1 MYLDEVSDEPFMN
14 LFELTRALID
24 IDSVTPHELEI
35 GNFFFEYL
43 RPLAEKH
50 GGRIERNEVAPGRNN
65 VFVAWGKPEVVFST
79 HMDTVPPFIRSRED
93 EEYIWG
99 RGSCDTHGIAAS
111 MIKAIEAL
119 LEQGIGDLG
128 LLLVIGEEIDGLG
141 AMHANQNPPGAK
153 YLINGEP
160 TENKL
165 GTASKGSLRLELEAR
180 GKAAH
185 SAYVELGDSA
195 IDKLLDNLQ
204 ALRALELP
212 VDPVLGPSTLNIGT
226 ISGGEAGN
234 IIASHA
240 AASVVIRV
248 VSDLEKLQ
256 RLALGALDDR
266 VEVRIA
272 TATPA
277 IHLKSLPGFS
287 TEVVKYTTDIPKL
300 TQWGEPLLLGPGS
313 IHVAHTPEERISKKQ
328 MLEAVE
334 LYQKLVKQLKNSAAA
349 A

>member
-1 MYLDEVSDEPFMN
+1 MFMN
-14 LFELTRALID
+14 LFELTRALVD
-24 IDSVTPHELEI
+24 IDSITPNELAI
-35 GNFFFEYL
+35 GDFFYDYL

-50 GGRIERNEVAPGRNN
+50 GGRIERSEVTPGRNN

-79 HMDTVPPFIRSRED
+79 HMDTVPPFIPSRED
-93 EEYIWG
+93 EDYIWG

-119 LEQGIGDLG
+119 LEAGVRDLG
-128 LLLVIGEEIDGLG
+128 LLLVVGEEIDGIG
-141 AMHANQNPPGAK
+141 AMHANQSPPGAK

-165 GTASKGSLRLELEAR
+165 GIGSKGSLRVDLEAKGR
-180 GKAAH
+180 AAH

-204 ALRALELP
+204 ALRALQLP

-226 ISGGEAGN
+226 ISGGDAGN
-234 IIASHA
+234 IIADHA
-240 AASVVIRV
+240 AAAVVVRV
-248 VSDLEKLQ
+248 VADLDELQ
-256 RLALGALDDR
+256 QLVLGALDDR
-266 VEVRIA
+266 VEARVA

-277 IHLKSLPGFS
+277 IHLKSLPGFA
-287 TEVVKYTTDIPKL
+287 TGVVKYTTDIPKL

-313 IHVAHTPEERISKKQ
+313 IHVAHTSEERISKKQ

-334 LYQKLVKQLKNSAAA
+334 LYQKLVKQLKDSAVTA
-349 A
+349 

>member
-1 MYLDEVSDEPFMN
+1 MN
-14 LFELTRALID
+14 LFELTRAMID
-24 IDSVTPHELEI
+24 IDSVTPNELAI
-35 GNFFFEYL
+35 GTFLYDYL

-50 GGRIERNEVAPGRNN
+50 GGRIERSEVAPGRNN

-93 EEYIWG
+93 EEHIWG
-99 RGSCDTHGIAAS
+99 RGACDTHGIAAS

-119 LEQGIGDLG
+119 LEQGVSDLG

-141 AMHANQNPPGAK
+141 AMHANQSPPGSK

-165 GTASKGSLRLELEAR
+165 ATGSKGSLRLDIEATGR
-180 GKAAH
+180 SAH

-204 ALRALELP
+204 ALRTLELP
-212 VDPVLGPSTLNIGT
+212 VDEVLGPSTLNIGT
-226 ISGGEAGN
+226 ISGGTAGN
-234 IIASHA
+234 IIADRAS
-240 AASVVIRV
+240 ASVVIRV
-248 VSDLEKLQ
+248 VSDLDKLQ
-256 RLALGALDDR
+256 RLVLGALDGR
-266 VEVRIA
+266 VQAHVA

-277 IHLKSLPGFS
+277 IHLKSLPGFA

-300 TQWGEPLLLGPGS
+300 TRWGVPLMLGPGS
-313 IHVAHTPEERISKKQ
+313 IHVAHTPEERIPKKQ

-334 LYQKLVKQLKNSAAA
+334 LYQKLVKQLKNSAVAA
-349 A
+349 

>member
-1 MYLDEVSDEPFMN
+1 
-14 LFELTRALID
+14 
-24 IDSVTPHELEI
+24 
-35 GNFFFEYL
+35 
-43 RPLAEKH
+43 
-50 GGRIERNEVAPGRNN
+50 
-65 VFVAWGKPEVVFST
+65 VVFST
-79 HMDTVPPFIRSRED
+79 HMDTVPPYIRSRED
-93 EEYIWG
+93 DEHIWG
-99 RGSCDTHGIAAS
+99 RGACDTHGIAAS

-119 LEQGIGDLG
+119 LEQGVGDLG

-141 AMHANQNPPGAK
+141 AMHANKTPPGSK

-165 GTASKGSLRLELEAR
+165 AIGSKGSLRVELEAK

-204 ALRALELP
+204 TLRELELP

-226 ISGGEAGN
+226 ISGGVAGN
-234 IIASHA
+234 IIADHA
-240 AASVVIRV
+240 SASVVIRV
-248 VSDLEKLQ
+248 VSDLEALQ
-256 RLALGALDDR
+256 QLVLGALDDR
-266 VEVRIA
+266 VEARIA

-277 IHLKSLPGFS
+277 LHLRALPGFA

-300 TQWGEPLLLGPGS
+300 THWGEPLMLGPGS
-313 IHVAHTPEERISKKQ
+313 IHVAHTLEERISKKQ

-334 LYQKLVKQLKNSAAA
+334 LYQQLARQLKNSAVTA
-349 A
+349 

>member
-1 MYLDEVSDEPFMN
+1 
-14 LFELTRALID
+14 
-24 IDSVTPHELEI
+24 
-35 GNFFFEYL
+35 
-43 RPLAEKH
+43 
-50 GGRIERNEVAPGRNN
+50 
-65 VFVAWGKPEVVFST
+65 
-79 HMDTVPPFIRSRED
+79 MDTVPPFIRSRED
-93 EEYIWG
+93 DEYIWG
-99 RGSCDTHGIAAS
+99 RGACDTHGIAAS
-111 MIKAIEAL
+111 MIKAIEAML
-119 LEQGIGDLG
+119 DEGVRDLG

-165 GTASKGSLRLELEAR
+165 ATGSKGSLRIELEATGR
-180 GKAAH
+180 AAH

-204 ALRALELP
+204 TLRKLELP

-226 ISGGEAGN
+226 IEGGLAGN
-234 IIASHA
+234 IIADHA
-240 AASVVIRV
+240 SAAVVIRV
-248 VSDLEKLQ
+248 VSDLDALQ
-256 RLALGALDDR
+256 RLVLGSLDDR
-266 VEVRIA
+266 VQAHVA

-277 IHLKSLPGFS
+277 IHLKWLPGFE

-300 TQWGEPLLLGPGS
+300 TRWGEPLMLGPGS

-334 LYQKLVKQLKNSAAA
+334 LYRKLAKQLKNSAAA

>member
-1 MYLDEVSDEPFMN
+1 MH
-14 LFELTRALID
+14 LFELTRALVD
-24 IDSVTPHELEI
+24 IDSVTPNELAI
-35 GNFFFEYL
+35 GNFLYDYL
-43 RPLAEKH
+43 RPLAETY
-50 GGRIERNEVAPGRNN
+50 GGKIERSEVEPGRNN
-65 VFVAWGKPEVVFST
+65 VFVSWGQPEVVFST

-93 EEYIWG
+93 SEYIWG

-119 LEQGIGDLG
+119 LAEGVRGLG

-141 AMHANQNPPGAK
+141 AMHANRNPPGSK
-153 YLINGEP
+153 FLINGEP

-165 GTASKGSLRLELEAR
+165 ATGSKGSLRLDLSAK

-204 ALRALELP
+204 RLRALALP

-226 ISGGEAGN
+226 IAGGEAGN
-234 IIASHA
+234 IIADHA
-240 AASVVIRV
+240 SAVVVIRV
-248 VSDLEKLQ
+248 VSDLDELQ
-256 RLALGALDDR
+256 RLVLGALDDR
-266 VEVRIA
+266 IEVRIA

-277 IHLKSLPGFS
+277 LHLKSLPGFA

-300 TQWGEPLLLGPGS
+300 TGWGEPLLLGPGS

-334 LYQKLVKQLKNSAAA
+334 LYQKLVKQLKNSAVKA
-349 A
+349 